1 LEQQAGVIVRFRGV
15 NFRYPGSSRQVL
27 SNINL
32 ELGRGDFTVVTGN
45 NSSGKTTLGKCINA
59 LVPYSS
65 GGYFDGTVEVCGLNT
80 LETSTVELSSR
91 VGLIF
96 SNPEDQLITSTV
108 KSELSFGLENR
119 LSSRAEIT
127 ARVERILRELDI
139 TGLAD
144 SSVFTL
150 STGQMQLVAIAAFAV
165 MQPDILVL
173 DDPLSHLNRNVAK
186 TVIRT
191 IAGLHEKKTTIV
203 WITQDVTEVLHL
215 ADRVVVLDH
224 GEVRFNGP
232 PMKLMDLE
240 TTGAMPAVLPQHVE
254 LALRLVRQGVEGEI
268 FSPSL
273 DDMIGKLKRALM
285 KRGAR

>member
-1 LEQQAGVIVRFRGV
+1 MEQPEIVVRFRGV
-15 NFRYPGSSRQVL
+15 SFRYPGTSRQAL
-27 SNINL
+27 CNINL
-32 ELGRGDFTVVTGN
+32 ELGRGDFTIITGN

-65 GGYFDGTVEVCGLNT
+65 GGYFDGTVEVCGMNT
-80 LETSTVELSSR
+80 LATTTAELSSR
-91 VGLIF
+91 VGFIF

-119 LSSRAEIT
+119 LSSREEIT
-127 ARVERILRELDI
+127 RRVERILRELDI

-150 STGQMQLVAIAAFAV
+150 STGQMQLVAIAAFVV
-165 MQPDILVL
+165 MEPDILVL

-186 TVIRT
+186 AVIRT
-191 IAGLHEKKTTIV
+191 IAGLCEKKTTIV

-215 ADRVVVLDH
+215 ADRVVVLDY
-224 GEVRFNGP
+224 GEISFNGP
-232 PMKLMDLE
+232 PLKLMDLE
-240 TTGAMPAVLPQHVE
+240 NTAMMPAVLPQHVE
-254 LALRLVRQGVEGEI
+254 LALRLVRQGVSGEV

-273 DDMIGKLKRALM
+273 DDMIGKLKSCIV